1 MEAIEVSALRIGRFA
16 SPPLRQAGQSEPWT
30 TTEVPL
36 IEELAN
42 ADHGDEAKGPYV
54 YERNISLI
62 AAGISKQQE
71 ASPVLMDNRYVTPLS

>member
-42 ADHGDEAKGPYV
+42 ADHAHRIEMKRKAPTFTSA
-54 YERNISLI
+54 IL
-62 AAGISKQQE
+62 A
-71 ASPVLMDNRYVTPLS
+71 